1 MFLVR
6 KYTSHFKTKL
16 QEANKMT
23 THQATQ
29 IPQTQTIPLLP
40 PLPTLPILP
49 QRQLFLPL
57 HQPLPLLQLPL
68 GIRNHV
74 PTHRY
79 HMLPRI
85 CPCHFLQRSAY
96 HVN

>member
-1 MFLVR
+1 MVFLR
-6 KYTSHFKTKL
+6 RFLTSFKHQV
-16 QEANKMT
+16 QEAIRM
-23 THQATQ
+23 ATFQ
-29 IPQTQTIPLLP
+29 GTSVSPQTPS
-40 PLPTLPILP
+40 PLPLPLPLP

-68 GIRNHV
+68 GIRNQV

-79 HMLPRI
+79 HTIPRT